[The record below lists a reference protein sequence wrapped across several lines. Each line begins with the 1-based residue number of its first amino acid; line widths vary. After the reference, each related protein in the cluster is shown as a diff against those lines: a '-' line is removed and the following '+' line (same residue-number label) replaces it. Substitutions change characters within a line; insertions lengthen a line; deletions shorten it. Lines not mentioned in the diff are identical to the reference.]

1 MDHSLLHLPSSD
13 KIISSITQCRN
24 PEEKY
29 GLLDKL
35 LSQLV
40 YTDVNQAVKYVE
52 KLKKINSF
60 ELESKIS
67 LSYYWYKALIEN
79 QKYQYKKA
87 YDNFLKAVKLS
98 EESTNLQ
105 VKAALFIDLAGTS
118 INLHKMDEAELL
130 IEKAKQGLPSKQGRK
145 AAREQAGEQARGAGQ
160 I

>member
-13 KIISSITQCRN
+13 KIISFITQCRN

-35 LSQLV
+35 LSKLV

-87 YDNFLKAVKLS
+87 YDKLR
-98 EESTNLQ
+98 
-105 VKAALFIDLAGTS
+105 V
-118 INLHKMDEAELL
+118 
-130 IEKAKQGLPSKQGRK
+130 
-145 AAREQAGEQARGAGQ
+145 
-160 I
+160 